1 MTATRSFDVIVVGAG
16 VFGTWSASYL
26 QRAGK
31 RVAVIEASGP
41 AHSGASSGGASRVTR
56 CGYGDEDL
64 YTEWADRSLAEWR
77 ALSDRTELPL
87 FHQTGVLWLHEVGDP
102 FVERTA
108 GTLVRHGVAF
118 ERLAPRELRSRYPVL
133 HVSDEEAALL
143 EPRGGA
149 LMARRSV
156 RALADELVADGVT
169 LLPDEVAPIRTAD
182 GESGALPAVRTVSGA
197 ALEAEQFVFACGPW
211 LDRVCPDAIAG
222 RLFVT
227 RQEVVFFEVERAATG
242 GLPVWFDLPF
252 YGFPSLEGR
261 GFKVADDTH
270 GPAADVT
277 AMDREGVSAETVD
290 RARALLARRFPSLA
304 DRPVSETRVCQYAN
318 SSNGDFVI
326 DRHPGLE
333 NVWLAGGGSG
343 HGFKHGPAVG
353 KHVAGLVLGTEEPLG
368 RFALAGKTTRHER
381 EIQ

>member
-1 MTATRSFDVIVVGAG
+1 MTTTRSFDVVVVGAG
-16 VFGTWSASYL
+16 VFGTWTARCL

-31 RVAVIEASGP
+31 RVAVIDASGP
-41 AHSGASSGGASRVTR
+41 AHDGASSGGESRVTR

-77 ALSDRTELPL
+77 ALSDRTDLPL
-87 FHQTGVLWLHEVGDP
+87 FYETGVLWVHAAADP
-102 FVERTA
+102 FVEATA
-108 GTLVRHGVAF
+108 ATLARHDVLF
-118 ERLAPRELRSRYPVL
+118 ERLAPRQLRSRYPVL
-133 HVSDEEAALL
+133 RVAHGEAALL

-149 LMARRSV
+149 LMSRRAV
-156 RALADELVADGVT
+156 RALAGELEADGVT
-169 LLPDEVAPIRTAD
+169 LLAGDVAPIRTAD
-182 GESGALPAVRTVSGA
+182 GESGVLPAVRTASGDA
-197 ALEAEQFVFACGPW
+197 VEAEQFVFACGPW
-211 LDRVCPDAIAG
+211 LDRVCPDAMAG

-227 RQEVVFFEVERAATG
+227 RQEVVFFEAERADTG
-242 GLPVWFDLPF
+242 RLPVWFDLPF

-277 AMDREGVSAETVD
+277 TMDREHVSAETVD

-304 DRPVSETRVCQYAN
+304 DRPVRDSRVCQYAN

-333 NVWLAGGGSG
+333 NAWLAGGGSG

-353 KHVAGLVLGTEEPLG
+353 AHVAGLVLGTAELIG